1 MCNVTLL
8 LAGLT
13 NAGEKLCHVIL
24 GLNTYVTGE
33 TER

>member
-13 NAGEKLCHVIL
+13 NASEKFVMLLDLIL
-24 GLNTYVTGE
+24 NVTGD

>member
-13 NAGEKLCHVIL
+13 NAGEKLCHVI
-24 GLNTYVTGE
+24 GLNVTGG

>member
-13 NAGEKLCHVIL
+13 NAGEKLCHVI
-24 GLNTYVTGE
+24 GLNTYVTGD